1 MSNIIRIGNGQGFW
15 GDSIDAP
22 VRLAKDGPLDY
33 LTLDYLA
40 EVTLS
45 IMQRQKLKNPNAGY
59 ARDFLDLV
67 ERILPEISDKG
78 VKVITNAGGVNP
90 QSCRSELIQLA
101 KSSGKE
107 IKIGVIQ
114 GDDIFP
120 TLAELRK
127 KGVSFENMDT
137 GADFDSIMDKV
148 YSANVYINSSTISDA
163 LDKGAQIVLAG
174 RVSDPG
180 LALGPCIYEFG
191 WKDQDYDLLAAGT
204 LAGHIT
210 ECGAQ
215 CTGGNYSRWQD
226 VPNLANVGYPIIE
239 MQPNGKFCITKHE
252 NSGGLINRETI
263 GEQVLYEMGDPN
275 HYISPDVCVD
285 FTSFRINDL
294 GSNKVSISNVSGLAP
309 TDTYKVSISYF
320 AGYKATGQLTI
331 SGPNAYEKAQLTAE
345 IIWKRLKNSGVTFE
359 DTSTEYLGLSS
370 CHGEINA
377 LPSQINEVVL
387 RLGVKDSDK
396 NKVNRFGKE
405 LAPVITS
412 GPPGI
417 TGFSGGRPKAQEIIA
432 YWPTLIPKELVH
444 TSVDVV

>member
-1 MSNIIRIGNGQGFW
+1 
-15 GDSIDAP
+15 
-22 VRLAKDGPLDY
+22 
-33 LTLDYLA
+33 
-40 EVTLS
+40 
-45 IMQRQKLKNPNAGY
+45 
-59 ARDFLDLV
+59 
-67 ERILPEISDKG
+67 
-78 VKVITNAGGVNP
+78 
-90 QSCRSELIQLA
+90 
-101 KSSGKE
+101 
-107 IKIGVIQ
+107 
-114 GDDIFP
+114 
-120 TLAELRK
+120 
-127 KGVSFENMDT
+127 
-137 GADFDSIMDKV
+137 
-148 YSANVYINSSTISDA
+148 
-163 LDKGAQIVLAG
+163 
-174 RVSDPG
+174 
-180 LALGPCIYEFG
+180 
-191 WKDQDYDLLAAGT
+191 
-204 LAGHIT
+204 
-210 ECGAQ
+210 
-215 CTGGNYSRWQD
+215 
-226 VPNLANVGYPIIE
+226 
-239 MQPNGKFCITKHE
+239 
-252 NSGGLINRETI
+252 
-263 GEQVLYEMGDPN
+263 MGDPN

-417 TGFSGGRPKAQEIIA
+417 TGFSGGRPKAQKIIA

>member
-137 GADFDSIMDKV
+137 GVAFDSIMDQV

-191 WKDQDYDLLAAGT
+191 WKNQDYDLLAAGT

-239 MQPNGKFCITKHE
+239 MHPNGEFCITKHE

>member
-45 IMQRQKLKNPNAGY
+45 IMQRQKLKNPNTGY

-90 QSCRSELIQLA
+90 QSCRSHLIQLA

-137 GADFDSIMDKV
+137 GAAFDSIMDKV
-148 YSANVYINSSTISDA
+148 YSANVYINSSAISEA

-226 VPNLANVGYPIIE
+226 VPNLADVGYPIIE
-239 MQPNGKFCITKHE
+239 MQPSGEFYITKHE
-252 NSGGLINRETI
+252 NSGGLISRETI

-285 FTSFRINDL
+285 FTSFNINDL
-294 GSNKVSISNVSGLAP
+294 GGNKVSISNVAGLPP
-309 TDTYKVSISYF
+309 TDSYKVSISYF
-320 AGYKATGQLTI
+320 AGYKASGQLTV

-345 IIWKRLKNSGVTFE
+345 IIWKRLKNTGVTFE

-377 LPSQINEVVL
+377 FPSQINEVVL

-432 YWPTLIPKELVH
+432 YWPALIPKALVH

>member
-45 IMQRQKLKNPNAGY
+45 IMQRQKLKNPNTGY

-67 ERILPEISDKG
+67 ERILPEISNKG

-101 KSSGKE
+101 KNSGKE

-148 YSANVYINSSTISDA
+148 YSANVYINSSTISEA

-226 VPNLANVGYPIIE
+226 VPNLADVGYPIIE
-239 MQPNGKFCITKHE
+239 MQPSGEFYITKHE
-252 NSGGLINRETI
+252 NSGGLISRETI

-285 FTSFRINDL
+285 FTSFNINDL
-294 GSNKVSISNVSGLAP
+294 GGNKVSISNVAGLPP
-309 TDTYKVSISYF
+309 TDSYKVSISYF
-320 AGYKATGQLTI
+320 AGYKASGQLTV

-345 IIWKRLKNSGVTFE
+345 IIWKRLKNTGVTFE

-377 LPSQINEVVL
+377 FPSQINEVVL

>member
-1 MSNIIRIGNGQGFW
+1 MSNIIRIGNGQGFC

-127 KGVSFENMDT
+127 EGVSFENMDT
-137 GADFDSIMDKV
+137 GADFDTIMDKV

-163 LDKGAQIVLAG
+163 LDKGSQIVLGG

-204 LAGHIT
+204 LAGHII

-239 MQPNGKFCITKHE
+239 MQPNGNFCITKHE

>member
-1 MSNIIRIGNGQGFW
+1 MKNMIRIGNGQGFW

-59 ARDFLDLV
+59 ARDFIDLV
-67 ERILPEISDKG
+67 GRILPEIQNDG
-78 VKVITNAGGVNP
+78 LKVITNAGGVNP
-90 QSCRSELIQLA
+90 NSCRDELLKLS
-101 KSSGKE
+101 KSTGSP

-120 TLAELRK
+120 TLADLRK
-127 KGVSFENMDT
+127 QGVAFDNMDT
-137 GADFDSIMDKV
+137 GYSFDSIIDKV
-148 YSANVYINSSTISDA
+148 YSANVYINSSTIAEA

-191 WKDQDYDLLAAGT
+191 WKADNYNLIAAGT

-226 VPNLANVGYPIIE
+226 VPDLADVGYPIIE
-239 MQPNGKFCITKHE
+239 MQPNGEFCITKHE
-252 NSGGLINRETI
+252 NTGGLVNRETV

-285 FTSFRINDL
+285 FTSFKLNDL
-294 GSNKVSISNVSGLAP
+294 GDNKVAITNVVGFTP

-320 AGYKATGQLTI
+320 AGYKATGQLTV

-345 IIWKRLKNSGVTFE
+345 IIWKRLKNSGVSFE
-359 DTSTEYLGLSS
+359 DTSTEYLGISS
-370 CHGEINA
+370 CHGEINSI
-377 LPSQINEVVL
+377 PTQINEVVL
-387 RLGVKDSDK
+387 RLGVKDA
-396 NKVNRFGKE
+396 NKDNVNRFGKE
-405 LAPVITS
+405 LAPIITS

-417 TGFSGGRPKAQEIIA
+417 TGFSGGRPKAREIVA
-432 YWPTLIPKELVH
+432 YWPALIPKELVH
-444 TSVDVV
+444 TKVDVI

>member
-45 IMQRQKLKNPNAGY
+45 IMQRQKLKNPNTGY

-101 KSSGKE
+101 KNSGKE

-148 YSANVYINSSTISDA
+148 YSANVYINSSTISEA

-226 VPNLANVGYPIIE
+226 VPNLADVGYPIIE
-239 MQPNGKFCITKHE
+239 MQPSGEFHITKHE
-252 NSGGLINRETI
+252 NSGGLISRETI

-285 FTSFRINDL
+285 FTSFNINDL
-294 GSNKVSISNVSGLAP
+294 GGNKVSISNVAGLPP
-309 TDTYKVSISYF
+309 TDSYKVSISYF
-320 AGYKATGQLTI
+320 AGYKASGQLTV
-331 SGPNAYEKAQLTAE
+331 SGPNAYKKAQLTAE
-345 IIWKRLKNSGVTFE
+345 IIWKRLKNTGVTFE

-377 LPSQINEVVL
+377 FPSQINEVVL

-432 YWPTLIPKELVH
+432 YWPALIPKQLVH

>member
-45 IMQRQKLKNPNAGY
+45 IMQRQKLKNPNTGY

-101 KSSGKE
+101 KNSGKE

-148 YSANVYINSSTISDA
+148 YSANVYINSSTISEA

-180 LALGPCIYEFG
+180 LLLGPCIYEFG

-226 VPNLANVGYPIIE
+226 VPNLADVGYPIIE
-239 MQPNGKFCITKHE
+239 MQPSGEFYITKHE
-252 NSGGLINRETI
+252 NSGGLISRETI

-285 FTSFRINDL
+285 FTSFNINDL
-294 GSNKVSISNVSGLAP
+294 GGNKVSISNVIGLAP
-309 TDTYKVSISYF
+309 TDSYKVSISYF
-320 AGYKATGQLTI
+320 AGYKASGQLTV

-345 IIWKRLKNSGVTFE
+345 IIWKRLKNTGVTFE

-377 LPSQINEVVL
+377 FPSQINEVVL

-432 YWPTLIPKELVH
+432 YWPALIPKQLVH

>member
-45 IMQRQKLKNPNAGY
+45 IMQRQKLKNPNTGY

-127 KGVSFENMDT
+127 EGISFENMDT
-137 GADFDSIMDKV
+137 GADFDTIMDKI

-163 LDKGAQIVLAG
+163 LDKGSQIVLAG

-239 MQPNGKFCITKHE
+239 MQPNGNFCITKHE

>member
-1 MSNIIRIGNGQGFW
+1 MKNIIRIGNGQGFW

-22 VRLAKDGPLDY
+22 VNLVKDGPLDY

-59 ARDFLDLV
+59 ARDFIDLV
-67 ERILPEISDKG
+67 GRILPEIQNDG
-78 VKVITNAGGVNP
+78 LKVITNAGGVNP
-90 QSCRSELIQLA
+90 NSCRDELLKLS
-101 KSSGKE
+101 KSTGNP

-120 TLAELRK
+120 TLANLRK
-127 KGVSFENMDT
+127 QGVSFENMDT
-137 GADFDSIMDKV
+137 GDSFDSIVNKV
-148 YSANVYINSSTISDA
+148 YSVNVYINSSTIAEA

-191 WKDQDYDLLAAGT
+191 WKEKDYDLLGAGT

-215 CTGGNYSRWQD
+215 CTGGNYSKWQD
-226 VPNLANVGYPIIE
+226 VPNLADVGYPIIE
-239 MQPNGKFCITKHE
+239 MQPNGEFCITKHK
-252 NSGGLINRETI
+252 NTGGLVNRETI

-285 FTSFRINDL
+285 FTSFKLNDL
-294 GSNKVSISNVSGLAP
+294 GHNKVAITNVAGLIP

-320 AGYKATGQLTI
+320 AGYKASGQLTI

-345 IIWKRLKNSGVTFE
+345 IIWKRLKNSGVSFD

-370 CHGEINA
+370 CHGEINSI
-377 LPSQINEVVL
+377 PSQINEVVL
-387 RLGVKDSDK
+387 RLGVKDA
-396 NKVNRFGKE
+396 NKDNVNRFGKE
-405 LAPVITS
+405 IAPVITS

-432 YWPTLIPKELVH
+432 YWPALIPKELVH
-444 TSVDVV
+444 TSVDVI

>member
-45 IMQRQKLKNPNAGY
+45 IMQRQKLKNPNTGY

-101 KSSGKE
+101 KNSGKE

-148 YSANVYINSSTISDA
+148 YSANVYINSSTISEA

-226 VPNLANVGYPIIE
+226 VPNLADVGYPIIE
-239 MQPNGKFCITKHE
+239 MQPSGEFHITKHE
-252 NSGGLINRETI
+252 NSGGLISRETI

-285 FTSFRINDL
+285 FTSFNINDL
-294 GSNKVSISNVSGLAP
+294 GGNKVSISNVAGLPP
-309 TDTYKVSISYF
+309 TDSYKVSISYF
-320 AGYKATGQLTI
+320 AGYKASGQLTV

-345 IIWKRLKNSGVTFE
+345 IIWKRLKNTGVTFE

-377 LPSQINEVVL
+377 FPSQINEVVL

-432 YWPTLIPKELVH
+432 YWPALIPKQLVH

>member
-1 MSNIIRIGNGQGFW
+1 MKNMIRIGNGQGFW

-22 VRLAKDGPLDY
+22 VKMAKDGPLDY

-45 IMQRQKLKNPNAGY
+45 IMQRQKLKNPMSGY
-59 ARDFLDLV
+59 ARDFIDMV
-67 ERILPEISDKG
+67 SRILPEIQNDG
-78 VKVITNAGGVNP
+78 LKVITNAGGVNP
-90 QSCRSELIQLA
+90 NSCRDELL
-101 KSSGKE
+101 KLSNSTGNP

-120 TLAELRK
+120 TLADLQK

-137 GADFDSIMDKV
+137 GDSFNSIADKV
-148 YSANVYINSSTISDA
+148 YSANVYINSSTIAEA

-180 LALGPCIYEFG
+180 LALGPCIYEYG
-191 WKDQDYDLLAAGT
+191 WKSDNYDLLAAGT

-215 CTGGNYSRWQD
+215 CTGGNYSRWKD
-226 VPNLANVGYPIIE
+226 VPNLADVGYPIIE
-239 MQPNGKFCITKHE
+239 MQPNGEFCITKHD
-252 NSGGLINRETI
+252 NTGGLVNRETI

-285 FTSFRINDL
+285 FTSFKLNDL
-294 GSNKVSISNVSGLAP
+294 GKNKVAITNVAGLTP
-309 TDTYKVSISYF
+309 TDTFKVSISYF
-320 AGYKATGQLTI
+320 AGYKASGQLTV

-345 IIWKRLKNSGVTFE
+345 IIWKRLESSGCIFD

-370 CHGEINA
+370 CHGEINRMPA
-377 LPSQINEVVL
+377 QINEVVL

-417 TGFSGGRPKAQEIIA
+417 TGFSGGRPKAQEIVA

-444 TSVDVV
+444 TKVDVI

>member
-127 KGVSFENMDT
+127 EGVSFENMDT
-137 GADFDSIMDKV
+137 GADFDTIMDKV

-163 LDKGAQIVLAG
+163 LDKGSQIVLAG

-294 GSNKVSISNVSGLAP
+294 GSNKVSISNVSGFAP

>member
-1 MSNIIRIGNGQGFW
+1 MKNIIRIGNGQGFW

-22 VRLAKDGPLDY
+22 VNLVKDGPLDY

-59 ARDFLDLV
+59 ARDFIDLV
-67 ERILPEISDKG
+67 GRILPEIQNDG
-78 VKVITNAGGVNP
+78 LKVITNAGGVNP
-90 QSCRSELIQLA
+90 NSCRDELLKLS
-101 KSSGKE
+101 KSTGNP

-120 TLAELRK
+120 TLADLRK
-127 KGVSFENMDT
+127 KGVTFENMDT
-137 GADFDSIMDKV
+137 GNSFDSIVDKI
-148 YSANVYINSSTISDA
+148 YSANVYINSSTIAEA
-163 LDKGAQIVLAG
+163 LEKGAQIVLAG

-180 LALGPCIYEFG
+180 LALGPCIYEYG
-191 WKDQDYDLLAAGT
+191 WKADNYDLLAAGT

-387 RLGVKDSDK
+387 RLGVKDSEK

>member
-1 MSNIIRIGNGQGFW
+1 MTNIIRIGNGQGFW

-59 ARDFLDLV
+59 ARDFIDLV
-67 ERILPEISDKG
+67 GRILPEIQNDG
-78 VKVITNAGGVNP
+78 LKVITNAGGVNP
-90 QSCRSELIQLA
+90 NSCRDELLKLS
-101 KSSGKE
+101 KSTGSP

-120 TLAELRK
+120 TLADLRK
-127 KGVSFENMDT
+127 QGVAFDNMDT
-137 GADFDSIMDKV
+137 GYSFDSIIDKV
-148 YSANVYINSSTISDA
+148 YSANVYINSSTIAEA

-191 WKDQDYDLLAAGT
+191 WKADNYNLIAAGT

-226 VPNLANVGYPIIE
+226 VPDLADVGYPIIE
-239 MQPNGKFCITKHE
+239 MQPNGEFCITKHE
-252 NSGGLINRETI
+252 NTGGLVNRETV

-275 HYISPDVCVD
+275 NYISPDVCVD
-285 FTSFRINDL
+285 FTSFKLNDL
-294 GSNKVSISNVSGLAP
+294 GDNKVAITNVVGLTP

-320 AGYKATGQLTI
+320 AGYKATGQLTV

-345 IIWKRLKNSGVTFE
+345 IIWKRLKNSGVSFE
-359 DTSTEYLGLSS
+359 DTSTEYLGISS
-370 CHGEINA
+370 CHGEINSI
-377 LPSQINEVVL
+377 PTQINEVVL
-387 RLGVKDSDK
+387 RLGVKDA
-396 NKVNRFGKE
+396 NKDNVNRFGKE

-417 TGFSGGRPKAQEIIA
+417 TGFSGGRPKAQEIVA
-432 YWPTLIPKELVH
+432 YWPALIPKELVH
-444 TSVDVV
+444 TKVDVI

>member
-1 MSNIIRIGNGQGFW
+1 M
-15 GDSIDAP
+15 
-22 VRLAKDGPLDY
+22 
-33 LTLDYLA
+33 
-40 EVTLS
+40 
-45 IMQRQKLKNPNAGY
+45 
-59 ARDFLDLV
+59 V

-239 MQPNGKFCITKHE
+239 MQPNGNFCITKHE

>member
-45 IMQRQKLKNPNAGY
+45 IMQRQKLKNPNTGY

-127 KGVSFENMDT
+127 EGVSFENMDT
-137 GADFDSIMDKV
+137 GADFDTIMDKV

-163 LDKGAQIVLAG
+163 LDKGSQIVLAG

-432 YWPTLIPKELVH
+432 YWPALIPKELVH
-444 TSVDVV
+444 TSVDVI

>member
-1 MSNIIRIGNGQGFW
+1 MKNMIRIGNGQGFW

-59 ARDFLDLV
+59 ARDFIDLV
-67 ERILPEISDKG
+67 GRILPEIQNDG
-78 VKVITNAGGVNP
+78 LKVITNAGGVNP
-90 QSCRSELIQLA
+90 NSCRDELLKLS
-101 KSSGKE
+101 KSTGSP

-120 TLAELRK
+120 TLADLRK
-127 KGVSFENMDT
+127 QGVAFDNMDT
-137 GADFDSIMDKV
+137 GYSFDSIIDKV
-148 YSANVYINSSTISDA
+148 YSANVYINSSTIAEA

-191 WKDQDYDLLAAGT
+191 WKADNYNLIAAGT

-226 VPNLANVGYPIIE
+226 VPDLADVGYPIIE
-239 MQPNGKFCITKHE
+239 MQPNGEFCITKHE
-252 NSGGLINRETI
+252 NTGGLVNRETV

-285 FTSFRINDL
+285 FTSFKLNDL
-294 GSNKVSISNVSGLAP
+294 GDNKVAITNVVGLTP

-320 AGYKATGQLTI
+320 AGYKATGQLTV

-345 IIWKRLKNSGVTFE
+345 IIWKRLKNSGVSFE
-359 DTSTEYLGLSS
+359 DTSTEYLGISS
-370 CHGEINA
+370 CHGEINSI
-377 LPSQINEVVL
+377 PTQINEVVL
-387 RLGVKDSDK
+387 RLGVKDA
-396 NKVNRFGKE
+396 NKDNVNRFGKE
-405 LAPVITS
+405 LAPIITS

-417 TGFSGGRPKAQEIIA
+417 TGFSGGRPKTQEIIA
-432 YWPTLIPKELVH
+432 YWPALIPKELVH
-444 TSVDVV
+444 TKVDVI

>member
-59 ARDFLDLV
+59 ARDFIDLV
-67 ERILPEISDKG
+67 GRILPELQNDG
-78 VKVITNAGGVNP
+78 LKVITNAGGVNP
-90 QSCRSELIQLA
+90 NSCRDELLKLS
-101 KSSGKE
+101 KSTGNP

-120 TLAELRK
+120 TLSDLRK
-127 KGVSFENMDT
+127 IGVTFENMDT
-137 GADFDSIMDKV
+137 GNSFDSILDKI
-148 YSANVYINSSTISDA
+148 YSANVYINSSTIAEA
-163 LDKGAQIVLAG
+163 LEKGAQIVLAG

-180 LALGPCIYEFG
+180 LALGPCIYEFD
-191 WKDQDYDLLAAGT
+191 WKEKDYDLLAAGT

-215 CTGGNYSRWQD
+215 CTGGNYSKWQD
-226 VPNLANVGYPIIE
+226 VPNLADVGYPLIE
-239 MQPNGKFCITKHE
+239 MQPNGEFYITKQK
-252 NSGGLINRETI
+252 NTGGLVNRETI

-285 FTSFRINDL
+285 FTSFKLNDL
-294 GSNKVSISNVSGLAP
+294 GHNKVAITNVAGLIP

-320 AGYKATGQLTI
+320 AGYKASGQLTI
-331 SGPNAYEKAQLTAE
+331 SGPNSYEKAQLTAE
-345 IIWKRLKNSGVTFE
+345 IIWKRLKNSGVSFD

-370 CHGEINA
+370 CHGEINSI
-377 LPSQINEVVL
+377 PSQINEVVL
-387 RLGVKDSDK
+387 RLAVKDA
-396 NKVNRFGKE
+396 NKDNVNRFGKE
-405 LAPVITS
+405 IAPVITS

-432 YWPTLIPKELVH
+432 YWPALIPKELVH
-444 TSVDVV
+444 TSVDVI

>member
-1 MSNIIRIGNGQGFW
+1 MKNIIRIGNGQGFW

-22 VRLAKDGPLDY
+22 VNLVKDGPLDY

-59 ARDFLDLV
+59 ARDFIDLV
-67 ERILPEISDKG
+67 GRILPEIQNDG
-78 VKVITNAGGVNP
+78 LKVITNAGGVNP
-90 QSCRSELIQLA
+90 NSCRDELLKLS
-101 KSSGKE
+101 KSTGNP

-120 TLAELRK
+120 TLANLRK
-127 KGVSFENMDT
+127 QGVAFENMDT
-137 GADFDSIMDKV
+137 GDSFDSIVNKV
-148 YSANVYINSSTISDA
+148 YSVNVYINSSTIAEA
-163 LDKGAQIVLAG
+163 LEKGAQIVLAG

-191 WKDQDYDLLAAGT
+191 WKEIDYDLLAAGT

-215 CTGGNYSRWQD
+215 CTGGNYSNWQD
-226 VPNLANVGYPIIE
+226 VPNLADVGYPIIE
-239 MQPNGKFCITKHE
+239 MQPNGEFCITKHK
-252 NSGGLINRETI
+252 NTGGLVNRETI

-285 FTSFRINDL
+285 FTSFKLNDL
-294 GSNKVSISNVSGLAP
+294 GHNKVAITNVAGLIP

-320 AGYKATGQLTI
+320 AGYKASGQLTI

-345 IIWKRLKNSGVTFE
+345 IIWKRLKNSGVSFD

-370 CHGEINA
+370 CHGEINSI
-377 LPSQINEVVL
+377 PSQINEVVL
-387 RLGVKDSDK
+387 RLGVKDA
-396 NKVNRFGKE
+396 NKDNVNRFGKE
-405 LAPVITS
+405 IAPVITS

-417 TGFSGGRPKAQEIIA
+417 TGFSGGRPKAQEIIS
-432 YWPTLIPKELVH
+432 YWPALIPKELVH
-444 TSVDVV
+444 TSVDVI

>member
-1 MSNIIRIGNGQGFW
+1 M
-15 GDSIDAP
+15 
-22 VRLAKDGPLDY
+22 
-33 LTLDYLA
+33 
-40 EVTLS
+40 
-45 IMQRQKLKNPNAGY
+45 
-59 ARDFLDLV
+59 V

-90 QSCRSELIQLA
+90 QSCRLELIQLA

-137 GADFDSIMDKV
+137 GGDFDSIMDKV

-163 LDKGAQIVLAG
+163 LDKGSQIVLAG

>member
-45 IMQRQKLKNPNAGY
+45 IMQRQKLKNPNTGY

-101 KSSGKE
+101 KNSGKE

-148 YSANVYINSSTISDA
+148 YSANVYINSSTISEA

-226 VPNLANVGYPIIE
+226 VPNLADVGYPIIE
-239 MQPNGKFCITKHE
+239 MQPSGEFYITKHE
-252 NSGGLINRETI
+252 NSGGLISRETI

-285 FTSFRINDL
+285 FTSFNINDL
-294 GSNKVSISNVSGLAP
+294 GGNKVSISNVAGLPP
-309 TDTYKVSISYF
+309 TDSYKVSISYF
-320 AGYKATGQLTI
+320 AGYKASGQLTV

-345 IIWKRLKNSGVTFE
+345 IIWKRLKNTGVTFE

-432 YWPTLIPKELVH
+432 YWPALIPKALVH